1 MKNSILFL
9 IIVFLSTSVS
19 GCASPKKEIEISG
32 NVKTTG
38 NSISVNG
45 TSTLEVG
52 SEIKIELKEIESGTM
67 LEENTVKVNENG
79 NYSLNFSRENR
90 EEEHKLSVTFYPNEQ
105 TKDIQKVYGI
115 IGENISESSPGL
127 FNYNKDGEEY
137 TGVRM
142 FDFIYKVGD
151 GAAGQ
156 RTFLL
161 GNFDDPNQTKEG
173 GSNE

>member
-9 IIVFLSTSVS
+9 IIVFLSISVS

-52 SEIKIELKEIESGTM
+52 SELKIELKKIDSNTI
-67 LEENTVKVNENG
+67 LEENTVKVDENG
-79 NYSLNFSRENR
+79 NYRLNFSRENR
-90 EEEHKLSVTFYPNEQ
+90 EEEHKLSVTFYPYEQ
-105 TKDIQKVYGI
+105 TEDIQKVYGTN
-115 IGENISESSPGL
+115 GENISESSPGL
-127 FNYNKDGEEY
+127 VNYNKDGEEY

-151 GAAGQ
+151 GSAGQ
-156 RTFLL
+156 RTILID
-161 GNFDDPNQTKEG
+161 NFDDQEG
-173 GSNE
+173 EE